1 MALIA
6 YGNFFVFTNIMIEHN
21 IKHYCYCE
29 HETNKEYHEP
39 PEVIENRC
47 DHLNQNCE
55 YIENP
60 QEKEKLDECKKD
72 NYTL

>member
-21 IKHYCYCE
+21 IKHDCYCE
-29 HETNKEYHEP
+29 HETNKEDHEP

-47 DHLNQNCE
+47 DHLN
-55 YIENP
+55 
-60 QEKEKLDECKKD
+60 
-72 NYTL
+72 